1 MKNIAEI
8 EALIIQDFEFLE
20 DWTDKYNL
28 LMDMGKELAPFPE
41 SFKTDQYRIQGCQS
55 KVWLKS
61 HLNEDK
67 RVVLEADSDA
77 LISKGLV
84 ALLIKVLN
92 LQTPEDILHA
102 PLGFIKLIGLDSH
115 LSPNRAN
122 GLASML
128 KQIRLE
134 AKVYAQ
140 QTASAS

>member
-1 MKNIAEI
+1 MNKINEI
-8 EALIIQDFEFLE
+8 EAAIIQDFTFLD

-28 LMDMGKELAPFPE
+28 LMDLGRELKPFPE
-41 SFKTDQYRIQGCQS
+41 EFKTDQYRIQGCQS

-61 HLNEDK
+61 HLSSDK
-67 RVVLEADSDA
+67 KVILEADSDA
-77 LISKGLV
+77 MISKGLV
-84 ALLIKVLN
+84 ALLVKVLN
-92 LQTPEDILHA
+92 EQTPEDILHA
-102 PLGFIKLIGLDSH
+102 PLNFIKEIGLDSH

>member
-1 MKNIAEI
+1 MKSIADI
-8 EALIIQDFEFLE
+8 EAAIIADFTFLD
-20 DWTDKYNL
+20 DWADKYNL
-28 LMDMGKELAPFPE
+28 LMDLGKELPPFPE
-41 SFKTDQYRIQGCQS
+41 EFKTEQYRIQGCQS

-61 HLNEDK
+61 HFNEDK
-67 RVVLEADSDA
+67 RIVLEADSDA

-84 ALLIKVLN
+84 ALLVKVLN
-92 LQTPEDILHA
+92 HQTPEEILHA
-102 PLGFIKLIGLDSH
+102 PLNFIKEIGLDSH

-140 QTASAS
+140 QTASHQ

>member
-1 MKNIAEI
+1 MKSIADI
-8 EALIIQDFEFLE
+8 EAAIIADFTFLD
-20 DWTDKYNL
+20 DWADKYNL
-28 LMDMGKELAPFPE
+28 LMDLGKELPPFPE
-41 SFKTDQYRIQGCQS
+41 EFKTEQYRIQGCQS

-67 RVVLEADSDA
+67 RIVLEADSDA

-84 ALLIKVLN
+84 ALLVKVLN
-92 LQTPEDILHA
+92 HQTPEEILHA
-102 PLGFIKLIGLDSH
+102 PLNFIKEIGLDSH

-140 QTASAS
+140 QTASHQ